1 MNSEI
6 ELQYNNRARIAETPS
21 ILQQWSDDA
30 TTYRMQASDA
40 GLAELNVSYG
50 PGPRHMV
57 DLFWPEQ
64 DRSEHLAV
72 FIHGGYWQLFEPAR
86 FSHLAR
92 GSNAR
97 GIPFA
102 LMGYDLCPTAS
113 LADIIAQ
120 TKAACVFLWRRY
132 KRRLVLTGHSAG
144 GHLTAAMLATDW
156 TAEGIDDPHFISAGL
171 SISGVFELAPLLRT
185 SMNINLQLDEPSAHA
200 LSPIYW
206 QPRPSAEIDAWVGG
220 AESEEFLRQS
230 RDFVNAWNTNGARA
244 RFETVPG
251 ANHFTI
257 IAALTDP
264 QSPMVDRLAEL
275 VRIR

>member
-1 MNSEI
+1 MNNEI
-6 ELQYNNRARIAETPS
+6 ELQYNNRARVAETSS
-21 ILQQWSDDA
+21 ILQQWADDA
-30 TTYRMQASDA
+30 TAYRTQAREA
-40 GLAELNVSYG
+40 RLAELNESYG
-50 PGPRHMV
+50 RGPRHIV
-57 DLFWPEQ
+57 DLFWPEH
-64 DRSEHLAV
+64 DLSEHLAV
-72 FIHGGYWQLFEPAR
+72 FIHGGYWQLFEPAL
-86 FSHLAR
+86 FSHLAH
-92 GSNAR
+92 GPNAR

-156 TAEGIDDPHFISAGL
+156 AAEGIDDPHFISAGL
-171 SISGVFELAPLLRT
+171 SISGVFELSPLIQT
-185 SMNINLQLDEPSAHA
+185 SMNVKLQLNEPSARA

-206 QPRPSAEIDAWVGG
+206 RPRLSAEIDAWVGM

-230 RDFVNAWNTNGARA
+230 RDFVNVWNANGASA
-244 RFETVPG
+244 RSETVAG

-264 QSPMVDRLAEL
+264 HSRMVDRLAEL
-275 VRIR
+275 VRTR